1 MEGWKMYYTDMGVG
15 KKSCFSYWKKIGMRT
30 YAKIFSSFVDK
41 TG

>member
-1 MEGWKMYYTDMGVG
+1 MENVLYRYGGRE
-15 KKSCFSYWKKIGMRT
+15 KSCFSYWKKIGMRT